1 MRWSQGDDGKV
12 WTAAAEWAA
21 KGEGDDVG
29 QVREPSGQG
38 ADGSCPCGAEN
49 RATVLR

>member
-1 MRWSQGDDGKV
+1 MKV
-12 WTAAAEWAA
+12 
-21 KGEGDDVG
+21 KGDDVE

-38 ADGSCPCGAEN
+38 ADGSCPCGAEK